1 MDLDKFWT
9 EEISRAFE
17 ALEMRRVD
25 PTDFERW
32 KNFHA
37 NLKQTFE
44 SWKVKCIF
52 NPVCAFLT
60 NQTPYRMSYQVVMLK
75 SYAAIIPPHL
85 KFVDFSLLLWR
96 LD

>member
-37 NLKQTFE
+37 NLEQTIE
-44 SWKVKCIF
+44 SWKVKYALLIL
-52 NPVCAFLT
+52 CA
-60 NQTPYRMSYQVVMLK
+60 RS
-75 SYAAIIPPHL
+75 
-85 KFVDFSLLLWR
+85 
-96 LD
+96 

>member
-1 MDLDKFWT
+1 MLAEIRQCYMDLDKFWT

-37 NLKQTFE
+37 NLEQTIE
-44 SWKVKCIF
+44 SWKVKYALLIL
-52 NPVCAFLT
+52 CA
-60 NQTPYRMSYQVVMLK
+60 RS
-75 SYAAIIPPHL
+75 
-85 KFVDFSLLLWR
+85 
-96 LD
+96 